1 MNEVVSGEKLKLQKT
16 QNSNKRFYRYLE
28 MLRHHNTFFSSACMS
43 RASGVD
49 TITKHIGKSHFVL
62 YVLRI
67 ETSNIY
73 SLHLR
78 FRKSHICWKRLW
90 YPKHWTIPEF
100 TQNISYNWRA
110 FLNPHC
116 GENLVGVLMLQVN
129 TSVLHSFEWKGSK
142 ERDVENSEKLH

>member
-1 MNEVVSGEKLKLQKT
+1 MKLFRVRNWSCKRHKT
-16 QNSNKRFYRYLE
+16 ATKDFTVIWKCYAIKIL
-28 MLRHHNTFFSSACMS
+28 FFSSACMS

-90 YPKHWTIPEF
+90 YPKNWTIPEF

-129 TSVLHSFEWKGSK
+129 TSVLHSFQWKGSK